1 MAIKIA
7 VVGLG
12 GRGQDWVREVRASPA
27 FELAACAE
35 IDQGVLQSARLKLQ
49 IPALLCFP
57 DLEKALDRVACEA
70 VIVATPAD
78 CHVTACEAALSHK
91 IAVLVEKP
99 FTLRLNEAVKLVSLA
114 ESTGTMLLVAQNY
127 RYMRSFRTARRVI
140 QDGLLG
146 NVGMV
151 DMQYYRVPHEM
162 AASLAKLSNNVLW
175 GMGVHHLDV
184 IRFILG
190 KEATGVRAD
199 SFTVPW
205 GHLPSGASFHAMIVM
220 SDEARVFYTATY
232 ESSGHEFFERGQEF
246 YARFVGERA
255 TLHVFQRWLLLCEK
269 GKLPRIVRR
278 GPRKVSEERIL
289 LDQLERALLNGEVP
303 ASSGRDNLQT
313 MAIVEACLLSA
324 AERTWVNPQELLRET
339 K

>member
-7 VVGLG
+7 IVGLG

-27 FELAACAE
+27 FELAACVE
-35 IDQGVLQSARLKLQ
+35 MDQAVLQSACLELQ

-57 DLEKALDRVACEA
+57 DLEKALDRVTCEA

-78 CHVTACEAALSHK
+78 CHVTACEAALSRK

-99 FTLRLNEAVKLVSLA
+99 FTLSLNEAVKLVSLA
-114 ESTGTMLLVAQNY
+114 ESTGTLLLVAQNY
-127 RYMRSFRTARRVI
+127 RYMRSFRTARRLI
-140 QDGLLG
+140 QEGQLG

-151 DMQYYRVPHEM
+151 VMQYYRVPHEM
-162 AASLAKLSNNVLW
+162 AASLAKLPNSVIW

-199 SFTVPW
+199 SFTAPW
-205 GHLPSGASFHAMIVM
+205 GHLPRGASFQAMILM
-220 SDEARVFYTATY
+220 EDEARVFYSATY

-255 TLHVFQRWLLLCEK
+255 TLHVFQRWLVLCEK

-278 GPRKVSEERIL
+278 GPRKISEERIL

-313 MAIVEACLLSA
+313 MAIVEACLQSA
-324 AERTWVNPQELLRET
+324 AERTWVNPQELLRES